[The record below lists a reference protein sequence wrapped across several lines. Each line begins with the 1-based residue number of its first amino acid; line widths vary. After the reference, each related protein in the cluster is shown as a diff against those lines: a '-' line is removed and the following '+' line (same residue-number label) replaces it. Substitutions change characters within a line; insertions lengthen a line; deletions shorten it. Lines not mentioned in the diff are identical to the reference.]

1 MPSVYNYDWEAAQQA
16 FKASGLPLLKF
27 HRLHAA
33 NFARSD
39 WVPSYDT
46 MGKRLR
52 GWGSDK
58 DIKHRQVGVNL
69 SIVELPTASASVMER
84 SACEPTMS
92 RQIGVGSGRGSVH
105 IELPS
110 GVRMSFDTN
119 QPEAFALQVLTA
131 GGVL

>member
-1 MPSVYNYDWEAAQQA
+1 MPSLYNYDWEAAQQA

-33 NFARSD
+33 NFAQGD
-39 WVPSYDT
+39 WVPTYET
-46 MGKRLR
+46 MGKRLL
-52 GWGSDK
+52 GWRSDK
-58 DIKHRQVGVNL
+58 DIERRHVGANL
-69 SIVELPTASASVMER
+69 SIVELSTASANAMER
-84 SACEPTMS
+84 SACEPTVS
-92 RQIGVGSGRGSVH
+92 RQNGVGSGRGSFH

-119 QPEAFALQVLTA
+119 QPEAFALQLLTA